1 MSQVKSDAGIEN
13 ENLFRAL
20 FCAPTA
26 ILLVLFA
33 ESFLMSSG
41 IVLFK
46 VIYVLM
52 ALYFTFSTLA
62 YAAYYTNELYEGETE
77 KFIKND
83 NLFKAIVFAPLAVV
97 FWFFAAH
104 SIMSSGHIVF
114 NAIYVLLALFSTLSM
129 LAYAAYYTND
139 CYSEDAHS
147 E

>member
-1 MSQVKSDAGIEN
+1 MSEIKSNDGIEN

-41 IVLFK
+41 VALFK

-52 ALYFTFSTLA
+52 ALYFTLSTLA

-83 NLFKAIVFAPLAVV
+83 NLFKTIIFAPLSVV
-97 FWFFAAH
+97 FWYFALN
-104 SIMSSGHIVF
+104 SIMSSGHFVF
-114 NAIYVLLALFSTLSM
+114 NATYVVLALLCTLFT
-129 LAYAAYYTND
+129 LAYAAFYTND
-139 CYSEDAHS
+139 CYAADEHS
-147 E
+147 A

>member
-1 MSQVKSDAGIEN
+1 MSQAKSDVVIDN

-33 ESFLMSSG
+33 QSFLMSSG
-41 IVLFK
+41 LVLFK

-52 ALYFTFSTLA
+52 ALYFTLSALA
-62 YAAYYTNELYEGETE
+62 YAAYYTNELYEGEAE
-77 KFIKND
+77 SLIKNKS
-83 NLFKAIVFAPLAVV
+83 LFKALVFTPLAIV
-97 FWFFAAH
+97 FWFFAVN
-104 SIMSSGHIVF
+104 SIMSAGHIVF
-114 NAIYVLLALFSTLSM
+114 NVTYIILALYFTLST

-139 CYSEDAHS
+139 YYAENAHG

>member
-1 MSQVKSDAGIEN
+1 MSEIKSNDGIEN

-41 IVLFK
+41 VALFK

-52 ALYFTFSTLA
+52 ALYFTLSTLA

-83 NLFKAIVFAPLAVV
+83 NLFKTIIFAPLSVV
-97 FWFFAAH
+97 FWYFALN

-114 NAIYVLLALFSTLSM
+114 NATYVVLALLCTLFT
-129 LAYAAYYTND
+129 LAYAAFYTND
-139 CYSEDAHS
+139 CYAADEHS
-147 E
+147 A

>member
-1 MSQVKSDAGIEN
+1 MSQVKSNDGIEN

-41 IVLFK
+41 LALFK

-52 ALYFTFSTLA
+52 ALYFTLSTLA

-83 NLFKAIVFAPLAVV
+83 NLFKAIIFAPLAVA
-97 FWFFAAH
+97 FWFFSVN
-104 SIMSSGHIVF
+104 SIMSSGHFVF
-114 NAIYVLLALFSTLSM
+114 NATYVVLALICTLCT
-129 LAYAAYYTND
+129 LAYAAFYTND
-139 CYSEDAHS
+139 CYAADEHS
-147 E
+147 A

>member
-1 MSQVKSDAGIEN
+1 MSQVTNDAGIEN

-33 ESFLMSSG
+33 NSFLMSPG
-41 IVLFK
+41 VVLFK

-52 ALYFTFSTLA
+52 ALYFTLSTLA
-62 YAAYYTNELYEGETE
+62 YAAYYTNELYEGKTE

-83 NLFKAIVFAPLAVV
+83 NLFKAIIFTPLSVV
-97 FWFFAAH
+97 FWFFAVN

-114 NAIYVLLALFSTLSM
+114 NMMYVVLALYSTLST

-139 CYSEDAHS
+139 CYADDGHS
-147 E
+147 A

>member
-1 MSQVKSDAGIEN
+1 MSQVKSNTGIEN
-13 ENLFRAL
+13 ENLFRAF

-33 ESFLMSSG
+33 DSFLMSSG

-52 ALYFTFSTLA
+52 ALYFTLSTLA

-77 KFIKND
+77 HFIKND
-83 NLFKAIVFAPLAVV
+83 HLFKTIIFIPLAIV
-97 FWFFAAH
+97 FWFFAVN

-114 NAIYVLLALFSTLSM
+114 NMIYVLLALYSTLST

-139 CYSEDAHS
+139 CYAEGAHS
-147 E
+147 A